1 MTNAEAVISPGKYT
15 EAYAEKQLKHRKYF
29 QEKIK
34 LPSQKRRRLV
44 LKQERAVTK
53 GAMEA
58 SEGVSYQSG
67 IGHEE
72 NVDIEQIP
80 SPVSKGYFKPI
91 PRSPQDSI
99 AYITFD
105 LETTDLI
112 REGRIPHITQVAAA
126 VVHSAAQWEF
136 NCYVLPKIPQSQ
148 EAQRVS
154 GITVSLSGVLMV
166 NGKEVETETIDSAV
180 SKFLDWLKFYKKV
193 ILIAHNGE
201 NFDFPVF
208 MTALASV
215 NRASEFCDIVI
226 GFVDSL
232 PLLKKIFPGQ
242 SSYKQENL
250 VSNLLA
256 ATYGAHNALED
267 VRSLGWLI
275 KHEKVTD
282 KHLQDFTFS
291 PEAVK
296 NQLTY
301 NR

>member
-1 MTNAEAVISPGKYT
+1 M
-15 EAYAEKQLKHRKYF
+15 
-29 QEKIK
+29 
-34 LPSQKRRRLV
+34 

-80 SPVSKGYFKPI
+80 SPVSKGY